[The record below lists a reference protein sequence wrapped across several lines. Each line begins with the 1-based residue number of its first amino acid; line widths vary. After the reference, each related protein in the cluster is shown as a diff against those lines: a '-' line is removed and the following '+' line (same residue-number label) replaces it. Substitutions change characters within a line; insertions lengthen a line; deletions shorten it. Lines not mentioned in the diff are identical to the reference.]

1 MSDGAPGRWDVQG
14 VCPHC
19 GGTIRFLFSAIDDWD
34 YINIVIASPPSKPQ
48 TWTCP
53 HCRVTTSESFEGYL
67 GHVRRVGP
75 KKVS

>member
-1 MSDGAPGRWDVQG
+1 MMPEARRYDVKG

-19 GGTIRFLFSAIDDWD
+19 GGAIRFLFSSVEDWGN
-34 YINIVIASPPSKPQ
+34 INIVIVSPPDQPQ

-53 HCRVTTSESFEGYL
+53 HCRAKTTEWFDGYL

-75 KKVS
+75 KKRR